1 MASIWRRT
9 MVYLGLVDDD
19 EYEEYEPYDEPAPQ
33 IQQTQPHAAPLRR
46 AARAAP
52 EPIDGG
58 YEPEPS
64 GVRTIPRDD
73 GGSMG
78 SSMGASIGG
87 GMETRA
93 MGGGN
98 DRGDRG
104 IDRGGNDRGGMDRG
118 GPDRGGTGGIERS
131 AMERGTGAV
140 TVQQRPSVVR
150 PFSQPQAAKVHVVVP
165 VGFNDA
171 QEIGDKLKAN
181 QPVIFNL
188 QGVDRD
194 LSRRL
199 IDFSS
204 GLTYGL
210 GGQMERVAE
219 QVFLLTPSNVEVSA
233 EEKRRLQERGLY
245 RA

>member
-1 MASIWRRT
+1 

-19 EYEEYEPYDEPAPQ
+19 EYEDYEPYDEPAPQ
-33 IQQTQPHAAPLRR
+33 APPTAPLRR
-46 AARAAP
+46 GRNP
-52 EPIDGG
+52 EPVEMP

-64 GVRTIPRDD
+64 GVRTLPREESVSVDSR
-73 GGSMG
+73 GSEGRSMG
-78 SSMGASIGG
+78 GG
-87 GMETRA
+87 GMNSGG
-93 MGGGN
+93 MGGGM
-98 DRGDRG
+98 
-104 IDRGGNDRGGMDRG
+104 GG
-118 GPDRGGTGGIERS
+118 
-131 AMERGTGAV
+131 GAV

-150 PFSQPQAAKVHVVVP
+150 PFTQPQAAKVHVVVP

-181 QPVIFNL
+181 QPVIVNL
-188 QGVDRD
+188 RGIDRE

-210 GGQMERVAE
+210 GGAMERVAE
-219 QVFLLTPSNVEVSA
+219 QVFLLTPSNVEVSP

-245 RA
+245 RS

>member
-9 MVYLGLVDDD
+9 MVYLGLVDDE
-19 EYEEYEPYDEPAPQ
+19 EYEEYEPYDEA
-33 IQQTQPHAAPLRR
+33 QTQPMASAPPPRR
-46 AARAAP
+46 TARAAP
-52 EPIDGG
+52 DPMDGA
-58 YEPEPS
+58 YDPEPS
-64 GVRTIPRDD
+64 GVRTLPRDE
-73 GGSMG
+73 GFNTEPRGMEPRVAEPRSLGASGMGASSGMG
-78 SSMGASIGG
+78 SS
-87 GMETRA
+87 
-93 MGGGN
+93 
-98 DRGDRG
+98 
-104 IDRGGNDRGGMDRG
+104 
-118 GPDRGGTGGIERS
+118 
-131 AMERGTGAV
+131 GAV
-140 TVQQRPSVVR
+140 TLQPRPSVVR
-150 PFSQPQAAKVHVVVP
+150 PFSQPQAAKVHITVP

-181 QPVIFNL
+181 QPVIVNL
-188 QGVDRD
+188 QGIDRD

-210 GGQMERVAE
+210 GGAMERVAE

>member
-1 MASIWRRT
+1 

-19 EYEEYEPYDEPAPQ
+19 EYEEYEPYDEPTTQVQQAPY
-33 IQQTQPHAAPLRR
+33 AAPLRR
-46 AARAAP
+46 AARAP
-52 EPIDGG
+52 EPPDGGG
-58 YEPEPS
+58 YEPESS
-64 GVRTIPRDD
+64 GVRTLPRDD
-73 GGSMG
+73 GGSIG
-78 SSMGASIGG
+78 SSIGG
-87 GMETRA
+87 GGEGRSMS
-93 MGGGN
+93 G
-98 DRGDRG
+98 G
-104 IDRGGNDRGGMDRG
+104 IDRIGPERGADRGGMERAGMDRG
-118 GPDRGGTGGIERS
+118 SG
-131 AMERGTGAV
+131 V

-150 PFSQPQAAKVHVVVP
+150 PFSQPQAAKVHVIVP

-219 QVFLLTPSNVEVSA
+219 QVFLLTPSNVEVSP